1 MKQHVKKR
9 EINSRFG
16 KVVAVG
22 FCDLQHLLEF
32 ESPIAYTT
40 RPEGWGADIYA
51 FGNVAICTGYAPFG
65 NVKLPYDTL
74 RKYDD
79 AAREIRGDWSITY
92 DEKYAKI
99 TDLLMRFIEE
109 EIKK

>member
-9 EINSRFG
+9 EINSRFS

-22 FCDLQHLLEF
+22 FCDLQHLLQF

-79 AAREIRGDWSITY
+79 AAREIRGDWSIPY
-92 DEKYAKI
+92 DEQYAKI
-99 TDLLMRFIEE
+99 TDLLMKFITE
-109 EIKK
+109 EIQ